1 MLTEFIFL
9 SVNLYDLTERDREWW
24 EIIVTLR
31 KVAMVCV
38 GTFGSLMGAV
48 EVQACLALA
57 IIFLSIVLHLLF
69 SPFGH
74 GTDKVKK
81 R

>member
-1 MLTEFIFL
+1 
-9 SVNLYDLTERDREWW
+9 
-24 EIIVTLR
+24 
-31 KVAMVCV
+31 MVCV